1 MPSALINVP
10 RTAKRGDIIEIKTLM
25 SHIMETGYRH
35 LASGEIVP
43 RDIITSFSCRYN
55 GTEIFRADLYPAI
68 AANPFITFFTTAT
81 ESGKFEFE
89 WIGDK
94 GFSETAS
101 RRMRFAGIITLAALL
116 TAGAVRATDIPQ
128 NERRTGYSFMT
139 PDTQA
144 MQDDD
149 TANPGMLW
157 VLDGDALWKRKVGTA
172 DKACADCH
180 GEARATMKGVAARYP
195 AFDKALGRP
204 VDLEQRI
211 NLCRVNH
218 QQASP
223 LPYES
228 RGLLALTALVAQQSR
243 GIAIETGADP
253 QLEPFLAKGRELFMQ
268 RQGQLNL
275 GCTNCHDDN
284 WDKRL
289 AGSAITQAHPT
300 GYPLYRLEWQSLG
313 SLQRRLRAC
322 ITGIRA
328 QAYDYGAPELV
339 ELELYLMSRAR
350 GMAVEAPAVR
360 P

>member
-1 MPSALINVP
+1 M
-10 RTAKRGDIIEIKTLM
+10 K
-25 SHIMETGYRH
+25 
-35 LASGEIVP
+35 
-43 RDIITSFSCRYN
+43 
-55 GTEIFRADLYPAI
+55 
-68 AANPFITFFTTAT
+68 
-81 ESGKFEFE
+81 
-89 WIGDK
+89 
-94 GFSETAS
+94 
-101 RRMRFAGIITLAALL
+101 FAGIIAFIALL
-116 TAGAVRATDIPQ
+116 MAGAVLATEIPPA
-128 NERRTGYSFMT
+128 ERRSGYSFMAS
-139 PDTQA
+139 DTKA

-149 TANPGMLW
+149 TSNPGMLW
-157 VLDGDALWKRKVGTA
+157 ALDGEALWKRKTGGA

-180 GEARATMKGVAARYP
+180 NDARASMKGIAARYP
-195 AFDKALGRP
+195 AFDKTLGRP

-223 LPYES
+223 LAYES
-228 RGLLALTALVAQQSR
+228 RDLLALSAFVAQQSR
-243 GIAIETGADP
+243 GVAIEAGSDP
-253 QLEPFLAKGRELFMQ
+253 QLQPFVAKGRELFMQ

-289 AGSAITQAHPT
+289 AGSAITQAQAT
-300 GYPLYRLEWQSLG
+300 GYPIYRLEWQSLG

-328 QAYDYGAPELV
+328 QPYDYGAPELV

-350 GMAVEAPAVR
+350 GMKVETPAVR